1 VSIALNIVGL
11 ICLHIYFI
19 HVIKLNRFC
28 KPCLNL
34 LDQLLVTNV
43 LYRLDLS
50 LAYSGV
56 LDGTSCLKNSCKA
69 ISRSNEMLIS
79 TPVTPKALNGFRWNF
94 EQAYRPNYVPLQ
106 VGLAY
111 TMQIHVALWREL
123 SGRRSGL
130 WTVHSEVYH
139 WVFVGI
145 FIFSLMFLMSE
156 FLGRIAVRRRSLLQT
171 GI

>member
-1 VSIALNIVGL
+1 
-11 ICLHIYFI
+11 
-19 HVIKLNRFC
+19 
-28 KPCLNL
+28 
-34 LDQLLVTNV
+34 
-43 LYRLDLS
+43 
-50 LAYSGV
+50 
-56 LDGTSCLKNSCKA
+56 
-69 ISRSNEMLIS
+69 MLIS

-171 GI
+171 GIQIPHAKEQFWEGRPIVKYMTLCSDLCKKTAEPIEKRLRYRIWWAQACIL